1 VKKKGTSKMKKT
13 VMKKWVNELRSD
25 RYKQGTGLLKQ
36 KDEDGTIQHCC
47 LGVLCELYQS
57 EMKKNKKKQLNEVE
71 EDHPDCFWDADHAYS
86 FDGDNSRLPKAV
98 IIWGG
103 IHDPDGGLENCLTQ
117 KYNSL
122 ADMNDNGESFEAIA
136 DVIEKEWENL

>member
-1 VKKKGTSKMKKT
+1 MKKT

-25 RYKQGTGLLKQ
+25 RYKQGTALLKQ
-36 KDEDGTIQHCC
+36 KHEDGTIQHCC
-47 LGVLCELYQS
+47 LGVLCELYNS
-57 EMKKNKKKQLNEVE
+57 EMKKNKKKQLNEVK
-71 EDHPDCFWDADHAYS
+71 EDHPDCFDWATSHAYS

-98 IIWGG
+98 IVWGG
-103 IHDPDGGLENCLTQ
+103 IHDPDGGLENCSTQ

-122 ADMNDNGESFEAIA
+122 ADMNDSGESFEAIA

>member
-1 VKKKGTSKMKKT
+1 MKKT

-25 RYKQGTGLLKQ
+25 RYKQGAGLLK
-36 KDEDGTIQHCC
+36 KKYEDGTIQHCC

-71 EDHPDCFWDADHAYS
+71 EDHPNIFDLTDTMAYS
-86 FDGDNSRLPKAV
+86 FDGDNSRLPEAV

-103 IHDPDGGLENCLTQ
+103 IHDQDRELQNCLTQ
-117 KYNSL
+117 KYESL
-122 ADMNDNGESFEAIA
+122 ADMNDNGESFETIA